1 MAKFAKS
8 ALLPAFALLALETLP
23 AQNAELHVVC
33 SNGFR
38 AAMEKL
44 LPKAERASGKKVN
57 IEFGAS
63 RNLKE
68 SIDQGQPF
76 DLLVVTPQVID
87 ELVKDGKVAAGT
99 KMDLAQSNIG
109 VAVRAGMPK
118 PDVSTAQAIKQTLL
132 AAKSIGYV
140 KVGAGTPAF
149 LDMFE
154 KLGLTDALRDKTVF
168 QAGAGESMK
177 SLAAGNVDIALGL
190 VSEIVHVPGVQLAG
204 PVPAE
209 FQRPVVLSAAIAS
222 ATKNREASERFIH
235 ALTGS
240 SAAAPIRDAG
250 MEPAARSK

>member
-1 MAKFAKS
+1 MARFAKS
-8 ALLPAFALLALETLP
+8 ALLPALALLVTPTMP
-23 AQNAELHVVC
+23 AQNAELHVLC

-44 LPKAERASGKKVN
+44 LPKAERASGRKVN

-63 RNLKE
+63 RNLKQ
-68 SIDQGQPF
+68 SIDHGQPF

-87 ELVKDGKVAAGT
+87 ELIKDGKVAAGT
-99 KMDLAQSNIG
+99 KMDLAASNIG
-109 VAVRAGMPK
+109 VAVRAGRPK

-154 KLGLTDALRDKTVF
+154 KLGIADALRDETVF

-177 SLAAGNVDIALGL
+177 NLAAGKIDLALAL
-190 VSEIVHVPGVQLAG
+190 VSEVLHVPGVQLAG

-209 FQRPVVLSAAIAS
+209 FQRPVVLLAAIAS
-222 ATKNREASERFIH
+222 ATKNREACERFIH
-235 ALTGS
+235 ALTGP
-240 SAAAPIRDAG
+240 SAGAPIRAAG
-250 MEPAARSK
+250 MEPAASAK

>member
-1 MAKFAKS
+1 VPKFAKS
-8 ALLPAFALLALETLP
+8 ALLPVLALLAMQMIP
-23 AQNAELHVVC
+23 AQNAELHLLC

-38 AAMEKL
+38 GAMQKL
-44 LPKAERASGKKVN
+44 LPQAEHAAGVKVN
-57 IEFGAS
+57 IEYGAS

-68 SIDQGQPF
+68 SIDQGQPL
-76 DLLVVTPQVID
+76 DLLIVTPQVID
-87 ELVKDGKVAAGT
+87 ELIKEGKVAAGT
-99 KMDLAQSNIG
+99 KMDLASSKIG
-109 VAVRAGMPK
+109 VAVRAGRPK

-154 KLGLTDALRDKTVF
+154 KLGITDALRDKTVF
-168 QAGAGESMK
+168 QAGAGDSMK
-177 SLAAGNVDIALGL
+177 NLAAGNVDIALAL

-222 ATKNREASERFIH
+222 GTKNRAACERFIRS
-235 ALTGS
+235 LTS
-240 SAAAPIRDAG
+240 PSAAAPIRAAG
-250 MEPAARSK
+250 MEPAANSK